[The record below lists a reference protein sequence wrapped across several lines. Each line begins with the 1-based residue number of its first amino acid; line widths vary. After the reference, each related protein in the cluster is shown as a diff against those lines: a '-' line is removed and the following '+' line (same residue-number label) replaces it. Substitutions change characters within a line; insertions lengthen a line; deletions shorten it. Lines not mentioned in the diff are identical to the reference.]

1 MLSTTRHPAAQSQRQ
16 PVLLAR
22 GVQQI
27 ASAQLQEP
35 AARCGWYESS
45 YELNQGLEISEAL
58 DEPSLSLWFPAAAQL
73 H

>member
-1 MLSTTRHPAAQSQRQ
+1 MLSTARHPAAQSQRR

-45 YELNQGLEISEAL
+45 YELNQGLEISEAPV
-58 DEPSLSLWFPAAAQL
+58 EMSLALWFPAAAQL

>member
-1 MLSTTRHPAAQSQRQ
+1 MLSIARHPAAQSQRQ

-45 YELNQGLEISEAL
+45 YELNQGLEISEAPV
-58 DEPSLSLWFPAAAQL
+58 EMSLALWFPTAAQM